1 MPEPMLGSWLD
12 TSTARDRARP
22 DQEAGM
28 TRHLARSTDSRAA
41 APVRIVHLGVGNFF
55 RAHQAWY
62 TEQAHDAGE
71 WGIAAFTGR
80 SAAIADELAPQE
92 GLYTLVTQHPEGNQ
106 YSVIGS
112 LSAVHPAAD
121 LQALRG
127 YFASSDLAIV
137 TSTVTEAGY
146 RRSADGSLDTA
157 DPEVSADIRALRQDP
172 LNGTVTTAPGKF
184 VAGLLARRASEPEA
198 TLTFVPCDNISGN
211 GEMVRRVVTELA
223 AAVDPSLVDHIA
235 ERVSFVTTMVD
246 RITPRPT
253 VDDLAAVVADT
264 GVDDPAAVVTEPFS
278 EWVLEGTFPAG
289 RPAWEDAG
297 ARFVDDIEPFETRKL
312 YLLNGSHT
320 LMAYAGSIL
329 GFQTVNEA
337 IHDDRILDWV
347 NQWWDVAARHLTL
360 GTREVDE
367 YRAALLERY
376 RNPKIRHLLAQIA
389 GDGSQKVPIRLVP
402 TIKGDRTKGVLPTGA
417 LRAVAAWTLHLRG
430 LGAPVNDARAAEVA
444 PLADGSLEQSVQHV
458 LEWLGLGGDAEVN
471 AETLRLARELESLAG
486 PSH

>member
-1 MPEPMLGSWLD
+1 
-12 TSTARDRARP
+12 
-22 DQEAGM
+22 M
-28 TRHLARSTDSRAA
+28 TRHLARSTDSRPA
-41 APVRIVHLGVGNFF
+41 APVRIVHLGFGNFF

-62 TEQAHDAGE
+62 TDRAHDAAD

-80 SAAIADELAPQE
+80 SAAIAEQLAPQE
-92 GLYTLVTQHPEGNQ
+92 GLYTLVSQHPEGNE
-106 YSVIGS
+106 YMVIGS

-121 LQALRG
+121 LAALRR
-127 YFASSDLAIV
+127 YFASSELAIV

-146 RRSADGSLDTA
+146 RRAADGSLDKGDA
-157 DPEVSADIRALRQDP
+157 EVAVDIQALRDDP
-172 LNGTVTTAPGKF
+172 LNGTVTTAPGKL
-184 VAGLLARRASEPEA
+184 VAGLLARRAGDPEA
-198 TLTFVPCDNISGN
+198 TLTFVPCDNISDN
-211 GEMVRRVVTELA
+211 GGMVRRVVTELA
-223 AAVDPSLVDHIA
+223 AAVDPTLVDHIA

-253 VDDLAAVVADT
+253 ADDLAAVAADT

-278 EWVLEGTFPAG
+278 EWVLEGEFPAG
-289 RPAWEDAG
+289 RPAWDDAG

-337 IHDDRILDWV
+337 ISDDRVLDWV
-347 NQWWDVAARHLTL
+347 NQWWDVAARHLSLDAT
-360 GTREVDE
+360 EVDD

-389 GDGSQKVPIRLVP
+389 GDGSQKLPIRLVP
-402 TIKGDRTKGVLPTGA
+402 AIKGDRKNGVLPGGG

-430 LGAPVNDARAAEVA
+430 LGAPVNDARAAELS
-444 PLADGSLEQSVQHV
+444 PLAEGSLQQSVQRV
-458 LEWLGLGGDAEVN
+458 LEWLGLGDDDELG
-471 AETLRLARELESLAG
+471 AETLRLAQELESLASA
-486 PSH
+486 PD